1 MRSDHK
7 RKRTYRKRKHVN
19 AGPVGSRLRRIRGY
33 FGYRQYEMADF
44 LGISR
49 AAYGKNER
57 GIHMIDLISLIAI
70 HEKLG
75 VSLEWL
81 LFNRGPMFWK
91 TVDDQNQTRPQLQM
105 ADSFTDE
112 LDQMMAEM
120 KGIPLLRHAVMGFYQ
135 KFRIENDQVIRQF
148 LGQE

>member
-1 MRSDHK
+1 MRSH
-7 RKRTYRKRKHVN
+7 RKRTYRKRKRLN
-19 AGPVGSRLRRIRGY
+19 AGPVEARLRRIRGY

-57 GIHMIDLISLIAI
+57 GIHMIDLISIIAI
-70 HEKLG
+70 HDKLG

-91 TVDDQNQTRPQLQM
+91 TVGDKKQKRTELQTT
-105 ADSFTDE
+105 DSFTGE
-112 LDQMMAEM
+112 LDQMIAEM